1 MRNIG
6 CSKQKLML
14 LGLVV
19 LLFLA
24 VGCTATVSIEF
35 PGARP
40 EFEYE
45 RKDIEVKYKP
55 YPSPSSVVV
64 MIPGYFVNYGA
75 MSYTHIRNVYVEVF
89 YRTSSRYGSSDWI
102 RIGGQWMDR
111 DWRLYD
117 KIVEPS
123 PYGKPSW
130 LYGVPWTFECW
141 FRERDFPDFRY
152 IEELK
157 VEVTFD
163 YDVIRDRTIIV
174 I

>member
-1 MRNIG
+1 MRNIRG
-6 CSKQKLML
+6 SKQKLML
-14 LGLVV
+14 LGLVM

-24 VGCTATVSIEF
+24 VGCSATFSIEL

-40 EFEYE
+40 AFEYE
-45 RKDIEVKYKP
+45 RKDIEVKYRP

-64 MIPGYFVNYGA
+64 VIPGYFVNYGA

-89 YRTSSRYGSSDWI
+89 YKRYGNPKWI
-102 RIGGQWMDR
+102 RIGEQWMDR

-123 PYGKPSW
+123 SYGSSGW
-130 LYGVPWTFECW
+130 RYGVFWEFECW

-152 IEELK
+152 IEEMK